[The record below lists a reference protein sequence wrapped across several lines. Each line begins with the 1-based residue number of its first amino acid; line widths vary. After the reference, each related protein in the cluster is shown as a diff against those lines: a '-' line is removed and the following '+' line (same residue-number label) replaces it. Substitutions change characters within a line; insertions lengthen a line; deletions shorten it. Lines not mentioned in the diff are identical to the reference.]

1 MVFQNYFAEMPT
13 PEEKIVELNS
23 ERASVEA
30 QFREAGKMQDAC
42 RTRYAEIKG
51 AIDVLTEMSSEENE

>member
-1 MVFQNYFAEMPT
+1 MT
-13 PEEKIVELNS
+13 TKEKIAELNS

-30 QFREAGKMQDAC
+30 QFREAGRVQDAC